1 MTADDVIPQSTL
13 DTPLAQITGLV
24 VGLIFLAA
32 AIIAI
37 IRIVRGPSILDR
49 MIATDALLAT
59 IMCALGG
66 LLAFT
71 GRADLLPVML
81 VISMFGFVG
90 AVGVSRYVSRADL
103 RTTSRYRRMGREDHR
118 TGSIGTVEGE
128 PGVPESG
135 TPPRGGAMILD
146 VISALC
152 IIGAA
157 LLSLAAG
164 IGALRFPDLPRAC
177 TRRRSRTVRAGARH
191 VRGGPPDAHWADLH
205 DDPHRPVPAVHGSG
219 RGPHDRPRGLSDE
232 DLRRSC
238 CTVTNWTTRSRAP
251 TRATWRSGAAR
262 RRARRPRGTGRAAD
276 RTTHHDDEPDAG
288 R

>member
-32 AIIAI
+32 A
-37 IRIVRGPSILDR
+37 ILDR

-118 TGSIGTVEGE
+118 TGSIGTVEGVE
-128 PGVPESG
+128 PGVPES
-135 TPPRGGAMILD
+135 R
-146 VISALC
+146 
-152 IIGAA
+152 
-157 LLSLAAG
+157 
-164 IGALRFPDLPRAC
+164 
-177 TRRRSRTVRAGARH
+177 
-191 VRGGPPDAHWADLH
+191 
-205 DDPHRPVPAVHGSG
+205 HGSADG
-219 RGPHDRPRGLSDE
+219 GE
-232 DLRRSC
+232 
-238 CTVTNWTTRSRAP
+238 RA
-251 TRATWRSGAAR
+251 
-262 RRARRPRGTGRAAD
+262 
-276 RTTHHDDEPDAG
+276 
-288 R
+288 